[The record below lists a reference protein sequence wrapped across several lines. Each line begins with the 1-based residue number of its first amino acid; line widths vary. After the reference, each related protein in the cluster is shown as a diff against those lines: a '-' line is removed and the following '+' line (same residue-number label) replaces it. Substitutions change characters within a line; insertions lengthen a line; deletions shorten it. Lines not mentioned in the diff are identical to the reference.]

1 MSKNVVVI
9 AHVSLNELPP
19 TWRARVPVAP
29 DARVTVRI
37 EEEIVEPD
45 EQAAKAV
52 NPMFG
57 MWKDRDDMADVAGHI
72 RQLRGSRGGSDK
84 FGEVS
89 F

>member
-1 MSKNVVVI
+1 MNVVVI
-9 AHVSLNELPP
+9 EHVSMSELPP
-19 TWRARVPVAP
+19 SWRARMPVAP

-37 EEEIVEPD
+37 EEEITGPD
-45 EQAAKAV
+45 EQPAEAV

-57 MWKDRDDMADVAGHI
+57 MWQDRDDMADVAGHI
-72 RQLRGSRGGSDK
+72 RHIRGSRGGSDK